1 MKTDLRSQGG
11 DMMTDLRSRLSK
23 RSSVMRSQEDLS
35 SLIPFVEQGS
45 ESRPEEDEDQ
55 WSQTSDN
62 T

>member
-35 SLIPFVEQGS
+35 FLIPFVEQGT
-45 ESRPEEDEDQ
+45 ESRSEEDDDQ
-55 WSQTSDN
+55 WS
-62 T
+62 

>member
-1 MKTDLRSQGG
+1 MMTDLRSQEG

-35 SLIPFVEQGS
+35 SLIPFVERGT
-45 ESRPEEDEDQ
+45 ESRSDEDEDQ

-62 T
+62 V

>member
-35 SLIPFVEQGS
+35 SLIPFVEQGT
-45 ESRPEEDEDQ
+45 ESRAEENDDQ
-55 WSQTSDN
+55 WS
-62 T
+62 